1 MPHILSLPLHKR
13 DFDGC
18 CSASATLSL
27 SPSFL
32 TFLLSNPLI
41 LFLLNS
47 IDISEKA
54 KSKRSSRKDAE
65 PSKPKS
71 PPSSGRSKASTT
83 STSSSGGSSNVSGS
97 GSGFDANKLS
107 AGEKTPNEWPKT
119 DLRSP
124 ANEEDWSSPKVKR
137 SNRSGI
143 PAAMSDDGGPEA
155 RSRSKRKKTSGVP
168 PLATS
173 ASRSRASLHGEAGA
187 RLIAQAA
194 QLSNKASADWDTAAG
209 SSGEEE
215 FPIIDDKRLF
225 GMGGSHSN
233 MLVSS
238 MSSRTNAA
246 SAEGNDSTSDRSP
259 VISGAS
265 HHSARA
271 FSSTSGSNTA
281 YGNVGM
287 SGQSAFSSFE
297 RTTQTVQP
305 TQVPVAAFSRNAS
318 QIAPQMPIARPAV
331 KSLPS
336 PLVALLEQIKTLEND
351 VRHEFASL
359 SGRQFSTLLELI
371 GRMKTTLDPP
381 LADTSAPQSKG
392 IRSHSSFT
400 PFASPSPLLPVVP
413 SIAVHAP
420 VASNSANS
428 LVTASSGGSVIIS
441 SSNNTSVASVAS
453 PSAIHPGVLVPS
465 SSSPASNIG
474 SSAFASGTGF
484 GSNTTQSSAVTTVLP
499 QISSKPYLRL
509 GRQMQDAG
517 MQTEPRATSQLP
529 LATIRGAPARQGVPA
544 RYASREES
552 KRSKSHSEA
561 KRGNA
566 KLTHAN
572 SAFAWQST
580 SIVAAKVTA
589 RPSPNI
595 RSGSSGTLA
604 LHTGVDRETS
614 LNSGVDFYKPPVIPE
629 RSASSSAF
637 ASHSSS
643 SHTFSRSS
651 GSSSKLVNNDSISA
665 VHSSSALALVA
676 ESGSNSSTGS
686 LGIPLPIMSSS
697 NVALEVPSGFAIET
711 SSQDSS
717 NSSTGSGLPSRSISN
732 PGNAPWHSHFD
743 LLRSLDESEEELR
756 RDTKG
761 LAISPSAALIM
772 GGAPISRLAPPPHLA
787 AAALRLM
794 QSEGNRSTESPDAP
808 TGAKEVDDD
817 PALNSGGSPADS
829 SHTPSPRRAWV
840 SASKRSSSAAQ
851 VSDSSSAELRVG
863 SRYTTHTMPV
873 HRDFSGHSMDDNRSE
888 AEESSESQ
896 HSTPVRDQGPIISLP
911 PPHTHQKR
919 SSDPELQVPVSVR
932 ANPASTAS
940 SVIADPET
948 SKSEARKKKK
958 KKESTSSSSSSE
970 YQQQKQQPLFTSSR
984 SAFAPK
990 RTSDP
995 LRESSTAAD

>member
-1 MPHILSLPLHKR
+1 M
-13 DFDGC
+13 
-18 CSASATLSL
+18 
-27 SPSFL
+27 
-32 TFLLSNPLI
+32 LSNPLI
-41 LFLLNS
+41 FFPLYS
-47 IDISEKA
+47 TDTSEKA

-65 PSKPKS
+65 TSKPKS
-71 PPSSGRSKASTT
+71 PPSSGRSKASAT
-83 STSSSGGSSNVSGS
+83 STSSSGGGGNVSGS
-97 GSGFDANKLS
+97 SSGFDANKLS
-107 AGEKTPNEWPKT
+107 AGEKSTSDWLKA

-137 SNRSGI
+137 SDRSGV

-173 ASRSRASLHGEAGA
+173 ASRSRSSVHGEAGA
-187 RLIAQAA
+187 RLIAEAA
-194 QLSNKASADWDTAAG
+194 QLGSKYSADWDTAAG

-215 FPIIDDKRLF
+215 FVIDDKRLF

-238 MSSRTNAA
+238 MGSRANAA
-246 SAEGNDSTSDRSP
+246 SATEGNDSTSDRSP
-259 VISGAS
+259 VISAAS

-271 FSSTSGSNTA
+271 FSNTSGSNVA
-281 YGNVGM
+281 SGNVGM
-287 SGQSAFSSFE
+287 SGASAFSSFE
-297 RTTQTVQP
+297 RTPQSSHP
-305 TQVPVAAFSRNAS
+305 TQVPIAAFSRHSS
-318 QIAPQMPIARPAV
+318 QIAPQMPIARPAS
-331 KSLPS
+331 KALPS
-336 PLVALLEQIKTLEND
+336 SLLGLLDQIKTLEND

-359 SGRQFSTLLELI
+359 SGRQFTTLLELI

-381 LADTSAPQSKG
+381 LLDNSAPLSKG

-400 PFASPSPLLPVVP
+400 PFASPSPIVP
-413 SIAVHAP
+413 SITVHAP
-420 VASNSANS
+420 VASNSTNS
-428 LVTASSGGSVIIS
+428 VVAAPSGGSVIIS
-441 SSNNTSVASVAS
+441 SNNSTSVASVAS
-453 PSAIHPGVLVPS
+453 PSAILPTTLLPS
-465 SSSPASNIG
+465 ASSPASNIA
-474 SSAFASGTGF
+474 SSAFNSDTAFT
-484 GSNTTQSSAVTTVLP
+484 SSAAQSGSVTTMLP
-499 QISSKPYLRL
+499 QLSSKPYLRL

-517 MQTEPRATSQLP
+517 MQTEPRVTPQPP
-529 LATIRGAPARQGVPA
+529 LVTARQGVPA
-544 RYASREES
+544 RYASQETTS
-552 KRSKSHSEA
+552 KRSKSNSEA

-572 SAFAWQST
+572 SAFAWAPS

-589 RPSPNI
+589 RPSSSV
-595 RSGSSGTLA
+595 RSGSSGALA
-604 LHTGVDRETS
+604 LHTGADKES
-614 LNSGVDFYKPPVIPE
+614 PINSGVEFYKQASIPE

-637 ASHSSS
+637 ATHSTS
-643 SHTFSRSS
+643 SHVFSRSS
-651 GSSSKLVNNDSISA
+651 GSSSKLVSNDSIAA
-665 VHSSSALALVA
+665 VHTSSSALALVA

-686 LGIPLPIMSSS
+686 LGIPLPVIPSSHM
-697 NVALEVPSGFAIET
+697 ALEVPSNFAIET

-717 NSSTGSGLPSRSISN
+717 NSSTGSGLPTRSASHA
-732 PGNAPWHSHFD
+732 GNIPWHSHFD

-772 GGAPISRLAPPPHLA
+772 GGAPISRLAPPPQLA

-808 TGAKEVDDD
+808 PGAKEVDDD

-840 SASKRSSSAAQ
+840 SASKRSSTAAHAT
-851 VSDSSSAELRVG
+851 DPSSHTANELRVG
-863 SRYTTHTMPV
+863 SRYTTQTMPV
-873 HRDFSGHSMDDNRSE
+873 HRDFSGHSMDDANRSE

-911 PPHTHQKR
+911 APHQKR
-919 SSDPELQVPVSVR
+919 ASDPDVQVPVSIR
-932 ANPASTAS
+932 ANPSSAPASTTSTNAATECETVLS
-940 SVIADPET
+940 SKAD
-948 SKSEARKKKK
+948 SRKKKK
-958 KKESTSSSSSSE
+958 KKGSSSSSSSSE

-990 RTSDP
+990 RSSDP
-995 LRESSTAAD
+995 SRENFSPNNAGD